1 MRYRNENT
9 ICLQSFIIIIYYRY
23 IHTYI
28 FYTIFCTSLETE
40 LSNFIRFNE
49 IRRHFKPLKCTT
61 IWNVVSPY
69 MSYHFKN
76 YHYCCHL
83 LSRITVIVI
92 FASYNFYINVKY
104 MLWPFLLV
112 FFHFLYKKRIL
123 FCGFEFSGL
132 LCNTL
137 WDDVVFS
144 SFFLIFLYKKK
155 IKLANSY

>member
-1 MRYRNENT
+1 MRYRIEYT

-28 FYTIFCTSLETE
+28 FYIIFCTSLETE
-40 LSNFIRFNE
+40 LSNFIKFNE

-92 FASYNFYINVKY
+92 LASYNFYINVKY

-112 FFHFLYKKRIL
+112 FFFIFYTKKECYFAVLNFLGYCVIL
-123 FCGFEFSGL
+123 YEMMWFRALFFSY
-132 LCNTL
+132 
-137 WDDVVFS
+137 FY
-144 SFFLIFLYKKK
+144 I
-155 IKLANSY
+155 